1 MCQQCLATEE
11 TTRVSQGRD
20 NHPLPAVNACEATDP
35 ERSGAVEEKRRAAR
49 RRFLLGGAS
58 ALPVIVSVTPVRAK
72 VIVAPLSIC
81 TSLGG
86 KEVTPDT
93 DPPNEPPPGPS
104 LVCELPP

>member
-1 MCQQCLATEE
+1 M
-11 TTRVSQGRD
+11 SQGRD

-58 ALPVIVSVTPVRAK
+58 ALPVIVSVTPVGAK
-72 VIVAPLSIC
+72 VIVAPLSTC

-86 KEVTPDT
+86 KEVTPE
-93 DPPNEPPPGPS
+93 PPMEPPPGDS
-104 LVCELPP
+104 LACELPP

>member
-1 MCQQCLATEE
+1 M
-11 TTRVSQGRD
+11 SQGRD

-58 ALPVIVSVTPVRAK
+58 ALPVIVSVTAARAK
-72 VIVAPLSIC
+72 TVVVPLSVC

-86 KEVTPDT
+86 DVQTPDPPD
-93 DPPNEPPPGPS
+93 DPPPESG

>member
-1 MCQQCLATEE
+1 M
-11 TTRVSQGRD
+11 SQGRD

-58 ALPVIVSVTPVRAK
+58 ALPVIVSLTPARAK
-72 VIVAPLSIC
+72 VIVAPLSTC

-86 KEVTPDT
+86 EPVTPV
-93 DPPNEPPPGPS
+93 PPMDPPPGPS
-104 LVCELPP
+104 VVCEIP